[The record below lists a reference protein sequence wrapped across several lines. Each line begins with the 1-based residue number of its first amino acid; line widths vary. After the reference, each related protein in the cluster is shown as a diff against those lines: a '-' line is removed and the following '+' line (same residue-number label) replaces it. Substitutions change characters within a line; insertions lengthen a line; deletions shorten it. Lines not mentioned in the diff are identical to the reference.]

1 MTWHNLPARMAG
13 DIEDIIVACRTYFQ
27 AEQLKAE
34 SARAPAS
41 A

>member
-34 SARAPAS
+34 SARPQPQA
-41 A
+41 